1 MSKLDKL
8 LRELCPD
15 GVEYKKL
22 GEIATISRGGNFQK
36 KDFLTEGVPCI
47 HYGQIYT
54 KYGLFTDKT
63 FTFISE
69 ECAKKQKMA
78 QPNDI
83 VMAVTSEN
91 IEDVCKCLAWLGDEP
106 VAVSGHS
113 AIIHHNQNAKYLVYY
128 FHSQMFFSQKRKLAH
143 GTKVIEVT
151 PDTLVNITLPVPPFE
166 VQHEIVRI
174 LDDYTE
180 NVTELQRQLAAEMTA
195 RKTQYDFYRDKLL
208 TFESKIQLLLLKDIA
223 RFSYGYTDKA
233 QEHGDTRFLR
243 ITDIAEDGTLKPDG
257 AKYIQLNEE
266 SRKYLVK
273 KGDLLLAR
281 TGATYGKTLYVPDDS
296 PAVYASFLI
305 KIELDNSKILN
316 RYYWHFSKSNQY
328 WRQAEK
334 LVSKGGQPQFNTNA
348 VERVV
353 VPVPPIDVQN
363 RIVIVLDNF
372 EKICFD
378 LNIGLPAEIE
388 ARQKQY
394 EYYRDKLLTFAE
406 TGNTILSRA
415 EQSRAEQSRA
425 EQSRAEQSRALIKLL
440 QYVFGYARISLGD
453 VGSICMCKR
462 ILKNQTNSV
471 CGVPFYKIGTF
482 GKEADAYISQETFD
496 EYRSKYNFPKKGD
509 VLISAAGTIGRT
521 VVYDGKPA
529 YFQDSNIVW
538 IDNDESIVLN
548 SYLRYCYELKPWKAS
563 EGGTIPRLYN
573 DNIAK
578 AVIAIPS
585 IEKQKRIVSI
595 LDRFDAICND
605 LTSGLPAEIEARRKQ
620 YEYYRDKLLS
630 FKELI

>member
-8 LRELCPD
+8 LRELCPN

-106 VAVSGHS
+106 AAISGHS

-195 RKTQYDFYRDKLL
+195 RKTQYSFYRDKLL
-208 TFESKIQLLLLKDIA
+208 TFNTPVEWKPMEKEFPFIRNGFVGTVTPYFTGEEQGVRYLEGTNIHDGVISDNEIIYVSKEFHQKHIRNELKDGDILMVQSGHVGECA
-223 RFSYGYTDKA
+223 VVDDKYAGSNCHALIIMSNAGRCHSRFVMHYLRSTEGKA
-233 QEHGDTRFLR
+233 GLKK
-243 ITDIAEDGTLKPDG
+243 ITTGGT
-257 AKYIQLNEE
+257 
-266 SRKYLVK
+266 VK
-273 KGDLLLAR
+273 HILA
-281 TGATYGKTLYVPDDS
+281 
-296 PAVYASFLI
+296 
-305 KIELDNSKILN
+305 
-316 RYYWHFSKSNQY
+316 SNM
-328 WRQAEK
+328 K
-334 LVSKGGQPQFNTNA
+334 KFMI
-348 VERVV
+348 
-353 VPVPPIDVQN
+353 PVPPLDVQN
-363 RIVIVLDNF
+363 RIVNVLDNF
-372 EKICFD
+372 EKICSD

-415 EQSRAEQSRA
+415 EQSRA
-425 EQSRAEQSRALIKLL
+425 LIKLL
-440 QYVFGYARISLGD
+440 QYVFGYVRISLGD
-453 VGSICMCKR
+453 IGSICMCKR
-462 ILKNQTNSV
+462 ILKSQTNTVS
-471 CGVPFYKIGTF
+471 GVPFYKIGTF
-482 GKEADAYISQETFD
+482 GKEADAYISQETFN

>member
-1 MSKLDKL
+1 MSKLDEMI
-8 LRELCPD
+8 RELCPD
-15 GVEYKKL
+15 GVEYKRFDEVCTLNARIGWQRLTKAEYMSKGDYLLITGTDFTETHEIDYSTCVYVTEERYKQDLKIQLKNGDVLITKDGTL
-22 GEIATISRGGNFQK
+22 GKVAQVKGLEMPATLNGGVFVVRCKDSSLENRFILHYLLSNHFQSVVEQQKTGSTISH
-36 KDFLTEGVPCI
+36 LT
-47 HYGQIYT
+47 QT
-54 KYGLFTDKT
+54 LFSRLM
-63 FTFISE
+63 I
-69 ECAKKQKMA
+69 
-78 QPNDI
+78 PI
-83 VMAVTSEN
+83 
-91 IEDVCKCLAWLGDEP
+91 
-106 VAVSGHS
+106 
-113 AIIHHNQNAKYLVYY
+113 
-128 FHSQMFFSQKRKLAH
+128 
-143 GTKVIEVT
+143 
-151 PDTLVNITLPVPPFE
+151 PPLE
-166 VQHEIVRI
+166 IQREIVRI
-174 LDDYTE
+174 LDNFTKL
-180 NVTELQRQLAAEMTA
+180 TAELTVELTA

-208 TFESKIQLLLLKDIA
+208 TFESKIQLLSLKDIA
-223 RFSYGYTDKA
+223 KFSYGYTDKA

-243 ITDIAEDGTLKPDG
+243 ITDISEDGTLKPDG

-334 LVSKGGQPQFNTNA
+334 LVSKGGQQQFNTNA

-353 VPVPPIDVQN
+353 VPVPPLDVQN
-363 RIVIVLDNF
+363 RIVNVLDNF
-372 EKICFD
+372 EKICSD

-406 TGNTILSRA
+406 TGNTILNGTERNGT
-415 EQSRAEQSRA
+415 ERNGTERNGT
-425 EQSRAEQSRALIKLL
+425 LIKLL
-440 QYVFGYARISLGD
+440 RYVFGYVRIPLGD

-462 ILKNQTNSV
+462 ILKSQTNTAS
-471 CGVPFYKIGTF
+471 GVPFYKIGTF

-496 EYRSKYNFPKKGD
+496 EYRSRYNFPKKGD

-548 SYLRYCYELKPWKAS
+548 
-563 EGGTIPRLYN
+563 
-573 DNIAK
+573 
-578 AVIAIPS
+578 
-585 IEKQKRIVSI
+585 
-595 LDRFDAICND
+595 
-605 LTSGLPAEIEARRKQ
+605 
-620 YEYYRDKLLS
+620 LS
-630 FKELI
+630 LIHI